1 MLSSTLYVQDENASE
16 SIVAPGRV
24 SKEDQ
29 QYGTGMIESMEAAE
43 QEQRRIDRFWG
54 LDFEVSNVI
63 KLKVNQIVFESS
75 PTNIEPHESILY
87 YTTHVSNKVSNRNKE
102 IEVMKQEEKRSMLF
116 ENLCKKWLEQSMW
129 ENETR
134 DQEQAEQ
141 AARARSDMMERKK
154 YLKTLYNSENASQ
167 VVIEYRW
174 GSVTTSRTVKSKMPN
189 PSSSSSSWEPN
200 RMTAVLLATPHQGT
214 RAKSSP
220 SIHGGRSTG
229 SLDKHFFPEEDHES
243 SKNIV
248 HAVDA
253 DKESPKT
260 SFIFSKLMEAS
271 DDFLNGSSNSVSNRG
286 VRNEQ
291 HSVRNLVHGHD
302 VMQWDQLKA
311 LEHVFTKLLGC
322 SDHTCRLV
330 DHDGSEVL
338 ALRLIGGGSVL
349 GDVLEQACVQ
359 LREDV
364 RHILSYT
371 VFGSWVKRNRFDLFS
386 ESCSP
391 DLLVF
396 TLTDWLK
403 MAHVA
408 AVEKKVARRKIR
420 TNKEHCALVDS
431 EEKLVENIRR
441 RNRTATSNNH
451 DHMEG
456 YGSNNNNNN
465 QQHQFS
471 SSITSSSNE
480 EGGGGVRYGK
490 WFAEKSR
497 GHADYRQR
505 EAFLARNLGVGDM
518 VWAQVRERGT
528 MTQA

>member
-1 MLSSTLYVQDENASE
+1 
-16 SIVAPGRV
+16 
-24 SKEDQ
+24 
-29 QYGTGMIESMEAAE
+29 
-43 QEQRRIDRFWG
+43 
-54 LDFEVSNVI
+54 
-63 KLKVNQIVFESS
+63 
-75 PTNIEPHESILY
+75 
-87 YTTHVSNKVSNRNKE
+87 
-102 IEVMKQEEKRSMLF
+102 MKQEEKRSMLF
-116 ENLCKKWLEQSMW
+116 EKLCKKWLEQSMW

-141 AARARSDMMERKK
+141 LARARSDMMERKK

-174 GSVTTSRTVKSKMPN
+174 GSVTTSRTVKPKMTH
-189 PSSSSSSWEPN
+189 PSSSLSSEPN
-200 RMTAVLLATPHQGT
+200 RMTAALLATPHQGT

-229 SLDKHFFPEEDHES
+229 SLDKHFFPPEEDYES
-243 SKNIV
+243 SNNIV
-248 HAVDA
+248 NATAA

-260 SFIFSKLMEAS
+260 SFILSKLMEAS
-271 DDFLNGSSNSVSNRG
+271 DDFLNGSSNSVSNKG
-286 VRNEQ
+286 VGNGKN
-291 HSVRNLVHGHD
+291 SVKNLVHGHD

-311 LEHVFTKLLGC
+311 LEYVFTKLLSC

-338 ALRLIGGGSVL
+338 ALRLTGDGPALGG
-349 GDVLEQACVQ
+349 VLEQACVR

-386 ESCSP
+386 ASCSP
-391 DLLVF
+391 DLLLF
-396 TLTDWLK
+396 TLTDWLN

-408 AVEKKVARRKIR
+408 AVEMKVARRKIR
-420 TNKEHCALVDS
+420 TNKEHCAMVDS
-431 EEKLVENIRR
+431 EEKLVENITRR
-441 RNRTATSNNH
+441 IKTATSNNH

-471 SSITSSSNE
+471 SSITSSNKE

-505 EAFLARNLGVGDM
+505 EAFLARNLGVRDM
-518 VWAQVRERGT
+518 VWAQVRERDT
-528 MTQA
+528 VSQR